1 MKTGVSSC
9 QNRVDSIFLQNCR
22 KVCADILLRRGR
34 AEESEKDWGSAGR
47 EGAIN
52 LSSKQPRSTV
62 RQMGV
67 SRPCEPVGERESG
80 REEGSTGRPV
90 GATTV
95 LVQGKFYCA
104 VEAIVVLISHCSA
117 HQPLQRHGFDLSL
130 AQRVH
135 CLGWWWLLS
144 IHL

>member
-1 MKTGVSSC
+1 MDT
-9 QNRVDSIFLQNCR
+9 IFLQHCR
-22 KVCADILLRRGR
+22 NVCADILLRRGR
-34 AEESEKDWGSAGR
+34 AESTRVRRTEGVQVGR
-47 EGAIN
+47 V

-117 HQPLQRHGFDLSL
+117 HRPLQRHGFDLSL

-135 CLGWWWLLS
+135 CLGW
-144 IHL
+144 